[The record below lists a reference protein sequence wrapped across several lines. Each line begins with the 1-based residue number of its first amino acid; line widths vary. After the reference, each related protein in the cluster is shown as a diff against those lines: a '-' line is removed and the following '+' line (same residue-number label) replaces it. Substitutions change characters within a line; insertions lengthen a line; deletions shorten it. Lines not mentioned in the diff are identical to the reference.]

1 MPSGQAE
8 RPSGLRPSHPAF
20 GSLLGPSSAR
30 SDRGPT
36 ALTSGHCA
44 PGLGPQPRRLPR
56 AGTESCAHD
65 CVARSSVPTEPAP
78 LTGTALPDSRLPRNL
93 VAGTPTFSTRA
104 SSPCSWPNP
113 QGVSGRHTGPHPD
126 QSRFPQGPSGLG
138 NSSRTRGAMLP
149 SPAEVRGGRSQD
161 KPFTSLHHREL
172 NSPLPLL
179 TRRCRGPGLQ
189 DVGLPVGQR
198 LAAPTQRKCTGSPRP
213 CPGPAR
219 TPFRPH
225 SPRRFPQTHGVPCLA
240 LLVGPPKSRVQNNL
254 GSLKEKGSAHPT
266 SPSLLPIVA
275 AGPTQG

>member
-1 MPSGQAE
+1 M
-8 RPSGLRPSHPAF
+8 
-20 GSLLGPSSAR
+20 
-30 SDRGPT
+30 
-36 ALTSGHCA
+36 ALTSGHFA

-56 AGTESCAHD
+56 AGTESFAHD
-65 CVARSSVPTEPAP
+65 CVARYPVPTEPVP

-93 VAGTPTFSTRA
+93 VAGTLTFSTRA

-113 QGVSGRHTGPHPD
+113 QGVSGRRTGPHPD

-198 LAAPTQRKCTGSPRP
+198 LASPTQRKCTGSPRP
-213 CPGPAR
+213 RPGPAR
-219 TPFRPH
+219 TPSRPH
-225 SPRRFPQTHGVPCLA
+225 SPPVSA
-240 LLVGPPKSRVQNNL
+240 DPPRTLPGFACGTAKVKSSKQSRK
-254 GSLKEKGSAHPT
+254 LKRKRIR
-266 SPSLLPIVA
+266 PSH
-275 AGPTQG
+275 